1 MWEAIALNRRHLDFT
16 VKLRLFIAEVV
27 NMSGMKYAAGAL
39 TSLLDGEE
47 GEEGEREGEG
57 EGKREGGTE
66 GGEDECKERLM

>member
-27 NMSGMKYAAGAL
+27 TMSGMKYAAGAL

-47 GEEGEREGEG
+47 GEEGEREGRE
-57 EGKREGGTE
+57 EGGTE
-66 GGEDECKERLM
+66 GGKDEGTERLR